1 MKINVEIVTGFL
13 GSGKTIFLNS
23 LISETQVEDEKVLV
37 FQFEKGKT
45 YINGNNDINYPIKV
59 IYIKEL
65 KDFRESIL
73 YEIDRYKPNRILIE
87 YNGTA
92 DINYILRIINKKVYR
107 QYMKVSTIY
116 FIGDSTNLK
125 EYIDNLGNF
134 IIPFIK
140 NANMV
145 VLNNT
150 DKLNKGQIEE
160 YIQKIKSLNSN
171 SYILNVNN
179 KYTMKQNLREA
190 NVLDTGIIKK
200 IKVKMKNYWSR

>member
-1 MKINVEIVTGFL
+1 
-13 GSGKTIFLNS
+13 
-23 LISETQVEDEKVLV
+23 
-37 FQFEKGKT
+37 
-45 YINGNNDINYPIKV
+45 
-59 IYIKEL
+59 
-65 KDFRESIL
+65 
-73 YEIDRYKPNRILIE
+73 
-87 YNGTA
+87 
-92 DINYILRIINKKVYR
+92 
-107 QYMKVSTIY
+107 
-116 FIGDSTNLK
+116 
-125 EYIDNLGNF
+125 
-134 IIPFIK
+134 
-140 NANMV
+140 MV

>member
-1 MKINVEIVTGFL
+1 
-13 GSGKTIFLNS
+13 
-23 LISETQVEDEKVLV
+23 
-37 FQFEKGKT
+37 
-45 YINGNNDINYPIKV
+45 
-59 IYIKEL
+59 
-65 KDFRESIL
+65 
-73 YEIDRYKPNRILIE
+73 
-87 YNGTA
+87 
-92 DINYILRIINKKVYR
+92 
-107 QYMKVSTIY
+107 MKVSTIY